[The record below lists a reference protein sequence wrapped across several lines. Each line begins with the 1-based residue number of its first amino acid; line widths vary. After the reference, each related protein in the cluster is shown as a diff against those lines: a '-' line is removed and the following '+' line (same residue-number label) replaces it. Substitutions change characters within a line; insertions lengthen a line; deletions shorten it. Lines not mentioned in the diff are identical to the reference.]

1 MKEALTMKLYSYY
14 RSSAAYRVR
23 IALNYK
29 QLDYELIPV
38 SLLKDEQSAPAYI
51 IKNPEARVPLL
62 EEGDHQISQSLAIME
77 YLDEQYPSNPLLPK
91 DILHRAWVRSI
102 ADLVAC
108 DMHPL
113 NNLGVL
119 KYLTDE
125 LAQDESHKMQW
136 YHHWLK
142 RGFDALEQK
151 LQSTPIKGRLC
162 LGDTVTMADICLVPQ
177 VYNALRFDFKMN
189 NYCGI
194 MRICQYA
201 ETLPAFIKAMP
212 ENQPDAK

>member
-1 MKEALTMKLYSYY
+1 MVMKLYSYY

-29 QLDYELIPV
+29 QLEYDLIPV
-38 SLLKDEQSAPAYI
+38 SLVKGEQFSPAYLA
-51 IKNPEARVPLL
+51 KNPEARIPLL
-62 EEGDHQISQSLAIME
+62 EDDGHQISQSLAIME
-77 YLDEQYPSNPLLPK
+77 YLDERYPDNSLLPK
-91 DILHRAWVRSI
+91 DIFHRAWVRSI
-102 ADLVAC
+102 ADLIAC
-108 DMHPL
+108 DMHPV

-119 KYLTDE
+119 KYLTHE

-151 LQSTPIKGRLC
+151 LKNSPIKGKFC
-162 LGDTVTMADICLVPQ
+162 FGDSLTMADICLVPQ

-189 NYCGI
+189 SYCDI
-194 MRICQYA
+194 MRICKHA
-201 ETLPAFIKAMP
+201 EALPAVIKAMP